1 VPRRG
6 PISRGQL
13 CPEPCGGGQE
23 TLPNGG
29 GGEETLP
36 NGGGGQETLPNGWT
50 LRLEY
55 MHNLAQT
62 NAVRLNDHLLGYLPA
77 RDNAPTWVS
86 VAFPVPTRLLR
97 PGYNELTVE
106 VSRLAPDYQQSDFTW
121 GDVQFRRIRLERH

>member
-23 TLPNGG
+23 TLPNG
-29 GGEETLP
+29 
-36 NGGGGQETLPNGWT
+36 WT

-62 NAVRLNDHLLGYLPA
+62 NAVHLNDHLLGYIPA

-86 VAFPVPTRLLR
+86 VALPVPADLLR
-97 PGYNELTVE
+97 PGYNELAVE
-106 VSRLAPDYQQSDFTW
+106 VSRLSPDYQQSDFTW
-121 GDVQFRRIRLERH
+121 GDVQFRRIRLERR

>member
-1 VPRRG
+1 VPRRR

-13 CPEPCGGGQE
+13 CPEPVE
-23 TLPNGG
+23 
-29 GGEETLP
+29 
-36 NGGGGQETLPNGWT
+36 GWT

-86 VAFPVPTRLLR
+86 VAFPVPADLLR

-106 VSRLAPDYQQSDFTW
+106 VSRLAPDYQNSDFTW
-121 GDVQFRRIRLERH
+121 GDVQFRRIRLERR